1 MITAIVPIKKDSQR
15 VERKNFTEINSK
27 PLFFWILTSLQNSRF
42 INEIIVNHD
51 DEFTVNQVSKYFDSI
66 KFIQRPESLFGHDVS
81 MNKIIE
87 SSLEEC
93 KNNSII
99 QVHTTSPFL
108 KTSTLDKAIE
118 QHNILKQDIFSV
130 TKLQERLYDADL
142 NPINHDLENLIQTQ
156 DLEPIFLENS
166 GFYIF
171 SKDSFVSYKNRI
183 NEFSQIFEIDFPENL
198 DIDNQDDLELAK
210 AIFSLTS

>member
-15 VERKNFTEINSK
+15 VESKNFTKINSK
-27 PLFFWILTSLQNSRF
+27 PLFYWILNSLQNSKY
-42 INEIIVNHD
+42 ISEIIVNHD

-66 KFIQRPESLFGHDVS
+66 KFIQRPDRLFGHDVS

-87 SSLEEC
+87 STLNEC

-108 KTSTLDKAIE
+108 KTSTLDTAIE
-118 QHNILKQDIFSV
+118 QHSNLKKDIFSV

-142 NPINHDLENLIQTQ
+142 TPINHDLDNLVQTQ
-156 DLEPIFLENS
+156 DLKPIFVENS

-171 SKDSFVSYKNRI
+171 SKDSFINYKNRI
-183 NEFSQIFEIDFPENL
+183 NEFSQMFEINFPENL

-210 AIFSLTS
+210 VIFSLLS